1 MMKKPEKIKNVV
13 LSKKIGWIILA
24 ILVFLDALLDV
35 RRGVEGNP
43 VWQPILNYVGIQYT
57 PLFVPLVLLL
67 FYFVVKGGAWLTR
80 KVDKI
85 NYKTEELV
93 LTALV
98 LAYFVF
104 DLWVISVDFFGFRL
118 IRNHYYLT
126 PVLVVIVLIY
136 SVWAEKKLKKS
147 KN

>member
-1 MMKKPEKIKNVV
+1 MKNNLMLKKPKVV
-13 LSKKIGWIILA
+13 LSKRVGWIILA
-24 ILVFLDALLDV
+24 ILVFLDAFLDV

-43 VWQPILNYVGIQYT
+43 VWQPIVNIIGINYV
-57 PLFVPLVLLL
+57 PLLVPFVLIL

-85 NYKTEELV
+85 TYKSEELV

-104 DLWVISVDFFGFRL
+104 DLWVISVDFFGFKL
-118 IRNHYYLT
+118 IKNHYYLT
-126 PVLVVIVLIY
+126 PILIIVVLIY
-136 SVWAEKKLKKS
+136 SLWAEKKLRK
-147 KN
+147 